1 MSQENV
7 EVVRRFLAAMERS
20 FEAYW
25 KNPRSS
31 VAAREA
37 DAARPELREVYS
49 YVHPDAEW
57 QTVFLAT
64 TARGHLEIASV
75 WDDYLEW
82 VESYTAAP
90 QEITDLGDDRV
101 FAVLRVT
108 GKAKQGGLPMDVVFF

>member
-7 EVVRRFLAAMERS
+7 EAMRAAMSLLDTGRGMSQENVEIVRRFFAALGRS

-31 VAAREA
+31 VAALEA
-37 DAARPELREVYS
+37 DNAWPELSEVYS

-82 VESYTAAP
+82 VESYTVAP
-90 QEITDLGDDRV
+90 REITDLGR
-101 FAVLRVT
+101 
-108 GKAKQGGLPMDVVFF
+108 G